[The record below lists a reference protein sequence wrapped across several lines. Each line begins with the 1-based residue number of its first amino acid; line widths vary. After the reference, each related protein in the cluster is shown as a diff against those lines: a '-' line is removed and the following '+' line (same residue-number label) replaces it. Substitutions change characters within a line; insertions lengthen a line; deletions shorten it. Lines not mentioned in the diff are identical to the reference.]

1 MTSAPPVVAGS
12 PEGQAFSRKM
22 LIGSLLAPTLAIA
35 FWFAPLGMEARAQ
48 HALAIV
54 LLMAVLWV
62 TEPIDYGVTA
72 MIGCYLFWALKVAK
86 FETAFS
92 GFADNTPWFLF
103 GAMLM
108 GEAASAS
115 GLARRIGFYVMRLV
129 GTSYAGLLFSLIL
142 FVLLLNFLVPSGLA
156 QITIVGPIAVGILS
170 AFEVD
175 PKSNIARGMFVML
188 TYCCGLF
195 NKMMLAG
202 GAAILTRG
210 MVEKITG
217 KTIFW
222 SQYFVAFLPAIL
234 LTVVGCWL
242 CTLWL
247 YPPEKKNLPGG
258 RASLDGIAKEW
269 GPWTSTQKKTLG
281 WLLLAILLWA
291 TDSIHHLNPAIVA
304 IGGGLLVSLPGVG
317 VLSTRDVRRVNF
329 LLIIFVGGSLGMGE
343 VLVQTKA
350 LDVLT
355 RMMIHGIEP
364 LMGGSL
370 VSSSVLYWGAFLY
383 HFALASEISMLS
395 TLLPVML
402 KFSTVHHMDPV
413 GVAMICNFAAAGKIF
428 IYQSAVLMLGYSFGH
443 FETKDLLK
451 VGAVLSIFEGL
462 LLMALVPIYWPL
474 IGMPLFTET
483 GSAAATQMSPSGY
496 HLVGKYLVG
505 GEPGWDYINLDPAS
519 RRLYVSHVTGLDV
532 LDADSGKLAGHI
544 ADTPGVHGIALASEL
559 GKGFVG
565 NGKINTVSVI
575 DLKTWAHI
583 GELKAGKK
591 PDAIVYDPGTRK
603 VIVADAESNSITI
616 IDAVAVKVVA
626 TVDIGGAPE
635 FIATDLKGTAW
646 VDVADKDSLA
656 TIDLNAGKLKSL
668 TPLPGCKEPTALAID
683 RTQGRL
689 FIGCRNKVMAIA
701 DTASLKIIATLP
713 IGDHVDTAAFDPAS
727 GLVFASTGD
736 GFLTIIKE
744 RAPGKYEVA
753 ENVQT
758 MRAAKTMVLDPK
770 TKKIFLP
777 TVEGVPAGIMSP
789 PKSSGPGAYRAGAFE
804 VLVVAR

>member
-1 MTSAPPVVAGS
+1 LQIAAEERLMTTAAPVLAPGART
-12 PEGQAFSRKM
+12 FSRKM
-22 LIGSLLAPTLAIA
+22 LVGSLLAPALAIA

-54 LLMAVLWV
+54 LFMAVLWV

-72 MIGCYLFWALKVAK
+72 MIGCYLFWALKVTR

-108 GEAASAS
+108 GEAASAT

-142 FVLLLNFLVPSGLA
+142 FVLVLNFLVPSGLA
-156 QITIVGPIAVGILS
+156 QITIVGPIAVGILA

-222 SQYFVAFLPAIL
+222 SQYFIAFLPAIL
-234 LTVVGCWL
+234 LTLAGCWL
-242 CTLWL
+242 CVLWL

-258 RASLDGIAKEW
+258 RAYLDGMAKEW
-269 GPWTSTQKKTLG
+269 GPWTSAQKKTLG
-281 WLLLAILLWA
+281 WLILAILLWA

-304 IGGGLLVSLPGVG
+304 IGGGLLVSLPGLG
-317 VLSTRDVRRVNF
+317 VLSTKDVRRVNF

-355 RMMIHGIEP
+355 RVMINGIEP
-364 LMGGSL
+364 FMGGSL

-402 KFSTVHHMDPV
+402 KFSAVHHMDPA
-413 GVAMICNFAAAGKIF
+413 GVAMICNFASAGKIF

-451 VGAVLSIFEGL
+451 VGAVLSVFEGL

-474 IGMPLFTET
+474 IGMPLFV
-483 GSAAATQMSPSGY
+483 GSPTGY
-496 HLVGKYLVG
+496 HLAGKYPVG
-505 GEPGWDYINLDPAS
+505 GEAGWDYINLDPDS
-519 RRLYVSHVTGLDV
+519 RQLFISHVTGIEV
-532 LDADSGKLAGHI
+532 LDADSGRRIGHI
-544 ADTPGVHGIALASEL
+544 ADTPGVHGIALASEF
-559 GKGFVG
+559 GRGFVG
-565 NGKINTVSVI
+565 NGKTDTVSVI
-575 DLKTWAHI
+575 DLKTLAHT

-591 PDAIVYDPGTRK
+591 PDAIVYDPGTHK
-603 VIVADAESNSITI
+603 VIVADAESHSVTI
-616 IDAVAVKVVA
+616 IDAATPKVLA
-626 TVDIGGAPE
+626 TIDIGGAPE
-635 FIATDLKGTAW
+635 YIATDLKGTAW
-646 VDVADKDSLA
+646 VDVADKDSIA
-656 TIDLNAGKLKSL
+656 TIDMKALKVTAM
-668 TPLPGCKEPTALAID
+668 TPLPGCKEPTALSID
-683 RTQGRL
+683 RGKGRL
-689 FIGCRNKVMAIA
+689 YIGCRNKVMAIA
-701 DTASLKIIATLP
+701 DAASMKVIATLP
-713 IGDHVDTAAFDPAS
+713 IGEHVDAAAFDPDS
-727 GLVFASTGD
+727 GLAFASTGD
-736 GFLTIIKE
+736 GYLTIIKE
-744 RAPGKYEVA
+744 SAAGQFSVV
-753 ENVQT
+753 ENVKTQRT
-758 MRAAKTMVLDPK
+758 AKTMVLDPK

-777 TVEGVPAGIMSP
+777 AVEGAPEDATGP
-789 PKSSGPGAYRAGAFE
+789 PKASGPGAYKAGPFV
-804 VLVVAR
+804 VLVMAR

>member
-1 MTSAPPVVAGS
+1 MTGAAPVVAVG
-12 PEGQAFSRKM
+12 GRTFSRKM
-22 LIGSLLAPTLAIA
+22 LIGSLLAPALAIA
-35 FWFAPLGMEARAQ
+35 FWFAPLSMDARAQ
-48 HALAIV
+48 HAIAIV
-54 LLMAVLWV
+54 LFMAVLWV

-72 MIGCYLFWALKVAK
+72 LIGCYLFWALKVTK

-108 GEAASAS
+108 GEAASTS

-142 FVLLLNFLVPSGLA
+142 FVLVLNFLVPSGLA

-170 AFEVD
+170 AFDVD
-175 PKSNIARGMFVML
+175 AKSNIARGMFVML

-222 SQYFVAFLPAIL
+222 SQYFVAFLPAIV
-234 LTVVGCWL
+234 LTLAGCWL

-258 RASLDGIAKEW
+258 RDYLDGIAREW
-269 GPWTSTQKKTLG
+269 GPWTPAQKKTLG

-304 IGGGLLVSLPGVG
+304 IGGGLLVSLPGLG
-317 VLSTRDVRRVNF
+317 VLATKDVRRVNF

-355 RMMIHGIEP
+355 KVMIKGIEP
-364 LMGGSL
+364 LMGGSA
-370 VSSSVLYWGAFLY
+370 VSASVLYWGAFLY

-402 KFSTVHHMDPV
+402 KFSTVHHMDPA
-413 GVAMICNFAAAGKIF
+413 GVAMICNFASAGKIF

-451 VGAVLSIFEGL
+451 VGAVLSVFEGL
-462 LLMALVPIYWPL
+462 LLMLLVPLYWPM
-474 IGMPLFTET
+474 IGMPLFVSVGHPGEA
-483 GSAAATQMSPSGY
+483 SSPSGY
-496 HLVGKYLVG
+496 HLAGKYEVG
-505 GEPGWDYINLDPAS
+505 GEAGWDYINLDPAS
-519 RRLYVSHVTGLDV
+519 RRLFVSHVTGMEV
-532 LDADSGKLAGHI
+532 LDADTGKLVGHI
-544 ADTPGVHGIALASEL
+544 ADTPGVHGIALASEF
-559 GKGFVG
+559 GRGFVG
-565 NGKINTVSVI
+565 NGKTDTVSVI
-575 DLKTWAHI
+575 DLKTLAHT

-591 PDAIVYDPGTRK
+591 PDAIVYDPGTGK
-603 VIVADAESNSITI
+603 VIVANAESNSVTI
-616 IDAVAVKVVA
+616 IDAAAARVIT
-626 TVDIGGAPE
+626 TVGIGGAPE
-635 FIATDLKGTAW
+635 YIATDLKGTAW

-656 TIDLNAGKLKSL
+656 TIDLKAGKL
-668 TPLPGCKEPTALAID
+668 TATAPLPGCKEPTALAID
-683 RTQGRL
+683 RRKGRL
-689 FIGCRNKVMAIA
+689 YIGCRNKVMAIA
-701 DTASLKIIATLP
+701 DTASLKVIATLP
-713 IGDHVDTAAFDPAS
+713 IGEHVDAAAFDPDS
-727 GLVFASTGD
+727 GLAFASTGD
-736 GFLTIIKE
+736 GYLTIIKE
-744 RAPGKYEVA
+744 RAPDQYEVL
-753 ENVQT
+753 ENVKTQ
-758 MRAAKTMVLDPK
+758 RAAKTMVLDPK

-777 TVEGVPAGIMSP
+777 TVEGVPPGIMSP
-789 PKSSGPGAYRAGAFE
+789 PKASGPGAYKAGAFV
-804 VLVVAR
+804 VLVVTR